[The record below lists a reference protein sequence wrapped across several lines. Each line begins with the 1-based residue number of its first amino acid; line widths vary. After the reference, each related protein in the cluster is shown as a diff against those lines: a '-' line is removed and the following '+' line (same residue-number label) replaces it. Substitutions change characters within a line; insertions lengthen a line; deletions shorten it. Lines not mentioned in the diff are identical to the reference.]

1 MNSLDNF
8 NWVWLGPAEKGII
21 KEKRDGFLSDGFKCV
36 RGRGREEKSFICEFH
51 SFEKAQA
58 ELLQIMKSLQMNE
71 KEKNASRHE
80 F

>member
-1 MNSLDNF
+1 MCA
-8 NWVWLGPAEKGII
+8 GEG
-21 KEKRDGFLSDGFKCV
+21 G
-36 RGRGREEKSFICEFH
+36 EEKSFICEFH